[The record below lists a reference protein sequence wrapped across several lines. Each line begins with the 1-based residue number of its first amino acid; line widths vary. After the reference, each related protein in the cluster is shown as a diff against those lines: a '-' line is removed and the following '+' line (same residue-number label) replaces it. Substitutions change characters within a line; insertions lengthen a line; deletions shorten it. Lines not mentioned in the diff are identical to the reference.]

1 MKNFSW
7 KPLIP
12 HLIAIGV
19 FLIVALIYCKPALE
33 GKVIQQHD
41 ITQWKA
47 MAKDI
52 HDYKAKHGDA
62 PLWTQGMFS
71 GMPGYM
77 IATKAN
83 NVVPYYFQE
92 ALSLFLPKPF
102 NFFFLACICFYIF
115 CLVLRVNPYV
125 GMIGAL
131 TYAYATYNPV
141 IIGAGHDT
149 KMLSIALMPGLIAGL
164 ILIYER
170 RYWLGAG
177 LTAAFAGALIS
188 VNHLQI
194 TYYAL
199 IIAFIMS
206 IGYAVR
212 WIMTKQ
218 YKHMIVAAVFA
229 LVSGLVGVLSN
240 AVTLFTTYEYSKETI
255 RGGSQLAD
263 AKSNVGK
270 DGLNEDYA
278 LSYSMTKAE
287 PMVMMFP
294 RMFGGS
300 SLGLEINPEE
310 SKAYQKVSES
320 PAPQIAQ
327 QLQYS
332 YYWGGIGGT
341 NGPPYVGAIVC
352 FLALIGFFV
361 LNNKHKWWALG
372 AIVFAIL
379 LSWGSF
385 FPEFNKFMLQHLP
398 FYNKFR
404 APSMTIVIP
413 TFLLGMLA
421 VLTLDK
427 LVFATNNATASDM
440 IKQYKKGLILVGG
453 VFVVA
458 LLMYMSFDYR
468 GEADKSLLSTIG
480 NYPEQIQAAV
490 KAFLAGMREDREHL
504 FLMDIFRSLVFIAI
518 AAGTLWLYIKN
529 KISSKIAL
537 VVVGLFAFIDLVS
550 VDTKYLTNE
559 MYQDKEEY
567 ETSNFEPRPEDRQIM
582 QDQSNYR
589 VLDLRYGGIQGAFNQ
604 GAMTAY
610 FHKSIGGYHPAKLS
624 IYQDLIEKQLYKFPN
639 CMPVINMLNTKY
651 VINVGEQNAPQVI
664 ANPDALGQVWF
675 VKNIQWVNN
684 AKEEMAALDSL
695 NPKETAVIDK
705 FFEKMANTPF
715 SFDSTAKIEWRSNG
729 DDHDKMTYYSKST
742 SPQFAVFS
750 EVYYSEGWKAYIDGK
765 EADHV
770 KANYV
775 LRAMPIP
782 AGEHTIEFKFDPQS
796 HKIGST
802 VTLICSV
809 LMLALLGFGFWQ
821 WYKRKEVVVTED

>member
-12 HLIAIGV
+12 HIIAVGV
-19 FLIVALIYCKPALE
+19 FLIVALVYCKPALE
-33 GKVIQQHD
+33 GKVVQQHD

-52 HDYKAKHGDA
+52 HDYKAKHGNA
-62 PLWTQGMFS
+62 PLWTESMFS

-77 IATKAN
+77 IATEAN
-83 NVVPYYFQE
+83 NVVPYYVQE
-92 ALSLFLPKPF
+92 VLSLFLPKPF

-125 GMIGAL
+125 GIIGAL

-164 ILIYER
+164 IMIYER

-206 IGYAVR
+206 IGYAVH
-212 WIMTKQ
+212 WILTKQ
-218 YKHMIVAAVFA
+218 WKHMVLASVFA
-229 LVSGLVGVLSN
+229 IVSGLVGVLSN

-263 AKSNVGK
+263 DKSKVGK

-278 LSYSMTKAE
+278 LSYSMAKAE

-300 SLGLEINPEE
+300 SLGLEIAPEE

-385 FPEFNKFMLQHLP
+385 FPEFNRFMLQHLP

-427 LVFATNNATASDM
+427 LVFAVANTNTSDL
-440 IKQYKKGLILVGG
+440 INKYKKGLYLVAG
-453 VFVVA
+453 VFGIA
-458 LLMYMSFDYR
+458 LLMYASFDYK
-468 GEADKSLLSTIG
+468 GEADKTLLSGIG

-490 KAFLAGMREDREHL
+490 KAFIAGMKEDRENL
-504 FLMDIFRSLVFIAI
+504 FLMDILRSLVFVAI
-518 AAGTLWLYIKN
+518 AAGTLWFSLKK
-529 KISSKIAL
+529 KISSKVAL
-537 VVVGLFAFIDLVS
+537 IIIGLFAFIDLVS
-550 VDTKYLTNE
+550 VDAKYLTSE
-559 MYQDKEEY
+559 MYQDQEEY
-567 ETSNFEPRPEDRQIM
+567 EMSNFDPKPEDQQIL
-582 QDQSNYR
+582 QDKSYYR

-610 FHKSIGGYHPAKLS
+610 YHKSIGGYHPAKLS

-651 VINVGEQNAPQVI
+651 VINVGEGNAPQVI
-664 ANPDALGQVWF
+664 PNPGALGAAWF
-675 VKNIQWVNN
+675 VKDIKWVNG
-684 AKEEMAALDSL
+684 AKEEIAALDSL
-695 NPKETAVIDK
+695 QPNQTVVIDRS
-705 FFEKMANTPF
+705 FEKAANKPF
-715 SFDSTAKIEWRSNG
+715 NFDSSATIQLQKNDNDVMVYG
-729 DDHDKMTYYSKST
+729 TKSS

-750 EVYYSEGWKAYIDGK
+750 EVYYDKGWKAFIDGK
-765 EADHV
+765 EAEFV

-782 AGEHTIEFKFDPQS
+782 AGDHTIEFKFEPQS

-802 VTLICSV
+802 VTIVSSV
-809 LMLALLGFGFWQ
+809 LMLVLLGFGFWQ
-821 WYKRKEVVVTED
+821 TYKKKEVLVNKEV